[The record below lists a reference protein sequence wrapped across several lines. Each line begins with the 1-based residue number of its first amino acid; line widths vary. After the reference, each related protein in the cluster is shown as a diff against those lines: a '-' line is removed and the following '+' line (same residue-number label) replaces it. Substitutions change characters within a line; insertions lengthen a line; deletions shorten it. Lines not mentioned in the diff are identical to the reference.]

1 MSSLVTVLSVLTAVF
16 VLSTCF
22 LIHCLVAVNDEFVNY
37 YGRRLKKCEQAF
49 VHCSFVVFVAVLIS
63 WPVLA
68 TLYDSALVSFVFFVV
83 FAIIF
88 LPLVVYLVVG
98 YICTTSWSFSTI
110 ADICFFLFLLFV
122 SFGFALSLGIVA
134 FAWGHEMDQTSANA
148 SVGNI
153 TGTSSA
159 SGYVG
164 NVSTQTFLSA
174 PWFEP
179 IFWGLVTVVTAVIVI
194 PICYIMG
201 ASKCAGRCYG
211 RCFRCVATCC
221 TRTRR
226 ACNRMRY
233 ACVRA
238 RRSCLGLC
246 MDMPPE
252 KECSICT
259 DTQPFL
265 NFVHMRC
272 CSQDLCKGCVDNI
285 INTKATQA
293 SEILAMYLSRSEANT
308 THQCPK
314 CACGPIEHFACA
326 NLTHSSHNRCPS
338 CNFSSK
344 TIREWPKWNGELCA
358 SLQAYERGGPI
369 DCPFCRKRCAWSL
382 M

>member
-1 MSSLVTVLSVLTAVF
+1 MF
-16 VLSTCF
+16 
-22 LIHCLVAVNDEFVNY
+22 
-37 YGRRLKKCEQAF
+37 
-49 VHCSFVVFVAVLIS
+49 FVA
-63 WPVLA
+63 
-68 TLYDSALVSFVFFVV
+68 
-83 FAIIF
+83 F
-88 LPLVVYLVVG
+88 L
-98 YICTTSWSFSTI
+98 
-110 ADICFFLFLLFV
+110 LFLLF
-122 SFGFALSLGIVA
+122 GLALSLGIVA
-134 FAWGHEMDQTSANA
+134 FAWGHEMDQTAANA

-153 TGTSSA
+153 TGNITGTPSA
-159 SGYVG
+159 SGNFG
-164 NVSTQTFLSA
+164 NVSTHTQTFLSA

-179 IFWGLVTVVTAVIVI
+179 VFWGLVAVVTAVIVL
-194 PICYIMG
+194 PTCYCMG
-201 ASKCAGRCYG
+201 ASKCARRCYG

-221 TRTRR
+221 IRTRR
-226 ACNRMRY
+226 VCVRTRYACVRARR

-259 DTQPFL
+259 DMQPFL

-272 CSQDLCKGCVDNI
+272 CGQDLCKECVDNI
-285 INTKATQA
+285 TNAKATQA
-293 SEILAMYLSRSEANT
+293 SEILAMYLSRSDAN

-358 SLQAYERGGPI
+358 SLRAYERGGPI
-369 DCPFCRKRCAWSL
+369 DCPFCRKRCAWS
-382 M
+382 